1 MDKQNF
7 KLFFL
12 KYFDPVYQFSRKYTD
27 DAAIAHDI
35 AQDAFIKVYEKR
47 MDFDAIEKAKSFVYT
62 TARNLCLN
70 HLKHLKIEHE
80 YSRSFLLNE
89 TEEQQFFFEEV
100 TYQETLRVLYNA
112 IDKLPPQTKEII
124 LIGLD
129 GKDNNEI
136 AATLNISVNTVKTL
150 KKNAYKTLR
159 ELLVD
164 HKAMLLLVILTGD
177 KEEFISY

>member
-1 MDKQNF
+1 M
-7 KLFFL
+7 LF
-12 KYFDPVYQFSRKYTD
+12 
-27 DAAIAHDI
+27 
-35 AQDAFIKVYEKR
+35 
-47 MDFDAIEKAKSFVYT
+47 
-62 TARNLCLN
+62 
-70 HLKHLKIEHE
+70 
-80 YSRSFLLNE
+80 RS
-89 TEEQQFFFEEV
+89 FEEV